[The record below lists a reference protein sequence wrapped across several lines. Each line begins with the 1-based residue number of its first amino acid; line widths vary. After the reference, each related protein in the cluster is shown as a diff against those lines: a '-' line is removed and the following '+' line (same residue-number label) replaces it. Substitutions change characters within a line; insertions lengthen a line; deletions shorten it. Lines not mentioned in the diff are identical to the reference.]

1 MDYFKKG
8 TAKNWS
14 YWGLDVKEVGIL
26 YTHSGCRKLCK
37 QFKRSARRQDKRVV
51 RNSANWGEL

>member
-26 YTHSGCRKLCK
+26 YTRSECRKLCK
-37 QFKRSARRQDKRVV
+37 QFKRSARRHDKRLVK
-51 RNSANWGEL
+51 NSVNWGEL

>member
-14 YWGLDVKEVGIL
+14 AWGLDVKERGIL
-26 YTHSGCRKLCK
+26 YTRSEYRKLCK
-37 QFKRSARRQDKRVV
+37 QVKRSTRRHDKQVV
-51 RNSANWGEL
+51 KNSANWGEL

>member
-14 YWGLDVKEVGIL
+14 VWGLDVKEVGIL
-26 YTHSGCRKLCK
+26 YTRAEYRKLCK
-37 QFKRSARRQDKRVV
+37 QVKRSARRHDKQVV
-51 RNSANWGEL
+51 KNSANWGEL